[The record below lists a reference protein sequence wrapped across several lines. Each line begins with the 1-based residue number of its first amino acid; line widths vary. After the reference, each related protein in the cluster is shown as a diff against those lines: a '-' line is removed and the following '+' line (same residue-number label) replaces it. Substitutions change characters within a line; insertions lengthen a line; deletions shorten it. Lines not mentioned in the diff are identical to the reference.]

1 MFSLSVAFLYSNIL
15 RNKAQLKTALH
26 QNAFHRTYLNRFGL
40 HFKWSIK
47 KRVSSENHFI
57 SKLKEEL

>member
-40 HFKWSIK
+40 HF
-47 KRVSSENHFI
+47 R
-57 SKLKEEL
+57 